1 MDFRER
7 IDAYWSGERP
17 EEIPYAIYEWLYS
30 VERDDPAWRQ
40 MFTDGLGVIRHL
52 CCYKEE
58 MQNVEVDK
66 ATYDENGL
74 TVLRLT
80 YTTPVGSICETW
92 RNGWQGEHFL
102 KGPEDYRVMTYVA
115 EHTIVRPDLEKF
127 EADLAALA
135 PHEVALSLLSR
146 TPYQRMLVDLAGV
159 GQFPF
164 HLVDWPDEV
173 RALYEA
179 LRRLFRRRVEIAAEG
194 SSRFV
199 HFGENFNAD
208 AIGPKRYE
216 EFILPV
222 YDECI
227 DILHDAGKVVGAH
240 YDGRTASCA
249 EPIGRS
255 SLDLIE
261 SFTEPPEGDL
271 PLAQARA
278 AWPDK
283 LIWCNI
289 GVGDYQ
295 LPPEELREKVLS
307 MVAAGA
313 PDGRRLALE
322 VSEHL
327 PVDWRTAMPVVLAA
341 LKKTRTA

>member
-1 MDFRER
+1 MNFRER
-7 IDAYWSGERP
+7 IDAYWSRERP
-17 EEIPYAIYEWLYS
+17 DEIPYAVYEWLS
-30 VERDDPAWRQ
+30 GPERDDPAWQ
-40 MFTDGLGVIRHL
+40 PMFDAGLGVIRHL
-52 CCYKEE
+52 CCYTEE
-58 MQNVEVDK
+58 MQNVQVDR
-66 ATYDENGL
+66 ATYEEDGL

-80 YTTPVGSICETW
+80 YTTPVGGIYETW

-102 KGPEDYRVMTYVA
+102 KEREDYRVMTYIA

-164 HLVDWPDEV
+164 HLVDYPDEV
-173 RALYEA
+173 RTLYEA
-179 LRRLFRRRVEIAAEG
+179 LRKPFRRRVEIAAEG
-194 SSRFV
+194 TNRFV

-222 YDECI
+222 YEECI
-227 DILHDAGKVVGAH
+227 GILHAAGKVVGAH

-255 SLDLIE
+255 PLDLIE
-261 SFTEPPEGDL
+261 SFTEPPEGDQT
-271 PLAQARA
+271 LAQARTV
-278 AWPDK
+278 WPDK

-295 LPPEELREKVLS
+295 LPPDELAEKVLS
-307 MVAAGA
+307 MAAAGA

-327 PVDWRTAMPVVLAA
+327 PVDWRRAMPVVLNA
-341 LKKTRTA
+341 LTETRAR